1 VILDTSALV
10 AILMLEPEAS
20 SFAIMIEESSVTR
33 LSVANYLEAAIL
45 VERRGDAIRRAM
57 FDTFIQDF
65 GIRLEPV
72 TVSQIH
78 LAHSAYRLYGKGM
91 HRAGLNYG
99 DCFSYALARS
109 TREPLLFKGNDF
121 SLTDITPALTART

>member
-1 VILDTSALV
+1 MILDTSALL
-10 AILMLEPEAS
+10 AILLLEPEAS
-20 SFAIMIEESSVTR
+20 SFARMIEESSVTR
-33 LSVANYLEAAIL
+33 LSVASYLEAAIL
-45 VERRGDAIRRAM
+45 VERRGDAVRRAM
-57 FDTFIQDF
+57 FDTFVQDF

-72 TVSQIH
+72 TVPQIH

-91 HRAGLNYG
+91 HRAALNYG

-121 SLTDITPALTART
+121 GLTDITPALTART